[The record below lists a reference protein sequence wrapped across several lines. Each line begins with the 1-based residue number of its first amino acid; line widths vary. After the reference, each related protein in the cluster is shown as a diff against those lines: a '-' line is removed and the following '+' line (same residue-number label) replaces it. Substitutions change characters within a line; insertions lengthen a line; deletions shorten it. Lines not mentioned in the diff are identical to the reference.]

1 MLCDLCKSNTA
12 AIHIEKHNGE
22 NKTQLKVCCECA
34 GIEGLTPENINGESL
49 QKLING
55 VYSMQNKKTASKCLT
70 CDTDS
75 ESFERTG
82 RVGCPD
88 CYTYL
93 SSSINIQSWQKTPH
107 TKHIGKTPFNYEI
120 NSDLIDKEVNH
131 LKDLEDKLIICISKE
146 DYEKAAILRDRIEEM
161 KKATP

>member
-1 MLCDLCKSNTA
+1 MVCDLCKNNPA

-22 NKTQLKVCCECA
+22 KKTQLKVCCECA

-55 VYSMQNKKTASKCLT
+55 VYSLQNQKVSKCLT

-75 ESFERTG
+75 EMFERTG

-93 SSSINIQSWQKTPH
+93 SNVIDIKSWQKTPH
-107 TKHIGKTPFNYEI
+107 CKHIGKTPYNY
-120 NSDLIDKEVNH
+120 SMSAGLIERNVEDIT
-131 LKDLEDKLIICISKE
+131 DLEQRLVICISE
-146 DYEKAAILRDRIEEM
+146 EEYEKAAILRDRIEEM
-161 KKATP
+161 KKVTS

>member
-1 MLCDLCKSNTA
+1 MLCDLCKKNPA

-22 NKTQLKVCCECA
+22 KKTQLKVCCECA
-34 GIEGLTPENINGESL
+34 GIEGLTPENLNGESL

-55 VYSMQNKKTASKCLT
+55 IYSMHNQNASKCLT

-75 ESFERTG
+75 ETFERTG
-82 RVGCPD
+82 KVGCPD

-93 SSSINIQSWQKTPH
+93 SQNINIQSWQKTPH
-107 TKHIGKTPFNYEI
+107 CKHIGKTPYNYTIKPSVIE
-120 NSDLIDKEVNH
+120 NDEEAIDV
-131 LKDLEDKLIICISKE
+131 LEQKLVFCISEE

-161 KKATP
+161 KKAIS

>member
-1 MLCDLCKSNTA
+1 MLCDLCKKNPA

-22 NKTQLKVCCECA
+22 NKTQLRVCLECA
-34 GIEGLTPENINGESL
+34 GVEGLTPENINGESL

-55 VYSMQNKKTASKCLT
+55 VYSMQNKKTDSKCLT

-75 ESFERTG
+75 ETFERTG

-88 CYTYL
+88 CYAYL
-93 SSSINIQSWQKTPH
+93 SSSINLKSWQKTPH
-107 TKHIGKTPFNYEI
+107 TKHIGKTPFNYEM
-120 NSDLIDKEVNH
+120 NSDLIHKEVDH
-131 LKDLEDKLIICISKE
+131 LKDLEDKLIICISEE

-161 KKATP
+161 KKATS

>member
-1 MLCDLCKSNTA
+1 MVCDLCKNNPA

-22 NKTQLKVCCECA
+22 KKTQLKVCCECA

-55 VYSMQNKKTASKCLT
+55 VYSLQNQKAAKCLT

-75 ESFERTG
+75 EAFERSG
-82 RVGCPD
+82 KVGCPD

-93 SSSINIQSWQKTPH
+93 SNVIDIQSWQKTPH
-107 TKHIGKTPFNYEI
+107 CKHIGKTPFNY
-120 NSDLIDKEVNH
+120 NMSAGLIEQSTENISE
-131 LKDLEDKLIICISKE
+131 LEQKLVICISEE

-161 KKATP
+161 KKVNS